1 MNSVAKPV
9 VVVVVCIVSCLWGL
23 PVKAEEAADLSGTWK
38 LNVEKSDYG
47 NMPKPK
53 GSFTMK
59 IEHTEPTLNWSRS
72 GTDETGNFSSE
83 FTTVIDGKQ
92 RPFTEG
98 AITQTQSFKRVSASV
113 IEYVGKSTEGET
125 LGTGT
130 WTISKDGKVLTQ
142 KANTR
147 DMNARP
153 LTVTVVFEKQ

>member
-9 VVVVVCIVSCLWGL
+9 IIVVVCIASCLWAL
-23 PVKAEEAADLSGTWK
+23 PVKAEEVANLSGTWK

-53 GSFTMK
+53 GTFTMK
-59 IEHTEPTLNWSRS
+59 IEHTDPTLKWSRS
-72 GTDETGNFSSE
+72 GTDETGDFSSE

-98 AITQTQSFKRVSASV
+98 PVTQTQSFKRVSASV
-113 IEYVGKSTEGET
+113 IEYVGKSTEGDT

-130 WTISKDGKVLTQ
+130 WMISKDGKVLTQ

-147 DMNARP
+147 DMNAKQ